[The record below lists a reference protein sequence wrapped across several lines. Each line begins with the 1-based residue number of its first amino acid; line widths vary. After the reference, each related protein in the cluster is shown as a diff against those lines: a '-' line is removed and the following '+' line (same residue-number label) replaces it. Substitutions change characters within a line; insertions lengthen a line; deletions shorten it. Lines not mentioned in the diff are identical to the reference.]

1 MPELDWNTLVQSAS
15 ADCRRLLADVAHR
28 DAALLADA
36 FYATMERHPQAAPFW
51 TNNVVHDRLHASMM
65 RWVQ

>member
-36 FYATMERHPQAAPFW
+36 FYATMERHPQAAPF
-51 TNNVVHDRLHASMM
+51 
-65 RWVQ
+65 